1 LRRDNISVVLS
12 SSPGLTIG
20 AVAAQSGVTV
30 AVLRSWEQRHGFPV
44 PERLPSGHR
53 RYTPEQV
60 DQVRQVLRDRA
71 GGMSL
76 EGAIARVRSRIDRD
90 EPSIFAGLR
99 RRWPELPVHVLS
111 KRAMLAISRAIEDE
125 CCAQA
130 DRPLLLGAFQRERFF
145 RASEPR
151 WRELARTASAVVA
164 FADFPRDRVRDR
176 GVVELALAE
185 DSPLGREWAVVC
197 DAPDAA
203 ACVAA
208 FELPVARR
216 GAPRRF
222 EAVWSVSPD
231 VVRDAALIG
240 AALAGDRAPSLSL
253 PGRAPRAI
261 DTDAT
266 LRRAAAV
273 TSRVIAY
280 LDA

>member
-1 LRRDNISVVLS
+1 MSS
-12 SSPGLTIG
+12 SSPALTIG
-20 AVAAQSGVTV
+20 AVADQSGVTV

-44 PERLPSGHR
+44 PQRLPSGHR
-53 RYTPEQV
+53 RYTQEQV
-60 DQVRQVLRDRA
+60 DQVRQVLRDRE

-76 EGAIARVRSRIDRD
+76 EAAIGRVRSRIDRD

-130 DRPLLLGAFQRERFF
+130 DRPVLIGAFQRERFF
-145 RASEPR
+145 RGSERR
-151 WRELARTASAVVA
+151 WRDLARTASAAIA
-164 FADFPRDRVRDR
+164 FADFPRDRVRTS
-176 GVVELALAE
+176 GVAELALAE

-203 ACVAA
+203 ACVAG
-208 FELPVARR
+208 FERPVARR
-216 GAPRRF
+216 GEPRRF
-222 EAVWSVSPD
+222 EAVWSVSPA
-231 VVRDAALIG
+231 VVRDAALMG
-240 AALAGDRAPSLSL
+240 AALAGDRAPSLAVL
-253 PGRAPRAI
+253 GQGPRCV
-261 DTDAT
+261 DPDAT